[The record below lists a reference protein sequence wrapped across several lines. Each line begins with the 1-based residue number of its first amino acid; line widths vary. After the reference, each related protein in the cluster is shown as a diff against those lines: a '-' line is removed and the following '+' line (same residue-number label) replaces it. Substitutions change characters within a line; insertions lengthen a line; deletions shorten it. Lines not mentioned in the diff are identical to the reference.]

1 MNEIFTKNTSK
12 KITLPS
18 KWVQNEFQKYLGA
31 LVKLCV
37 HGCRKCG
44 TIKPFICHFE
54 ISTEDISAPK
64 LLFSLRLKRMQ

>member
-1 MNEIFTKNTSK
+1 MNEIFTRNTSK

-31 LVKLCV
+31 LVKLFV

-44 TIKPFICHFE
+44 TIKPFICYFE

-64 LLFSLRLKRMQ
+64 LYENMFN